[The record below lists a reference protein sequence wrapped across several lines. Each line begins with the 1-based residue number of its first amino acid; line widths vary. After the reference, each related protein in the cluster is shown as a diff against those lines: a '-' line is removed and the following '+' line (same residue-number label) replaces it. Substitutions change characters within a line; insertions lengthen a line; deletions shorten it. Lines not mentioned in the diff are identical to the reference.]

1 MKRAIRSTA
10 IFVGASALAAGG
22 FFAVVYLMVCEFARA
37 VE

>member
-1 MKRAIRSTA
+1 MKRAARNVA
-10 IFVGASALAAGG
+10 IFVGASVLAAGG